1 MTELT
6 VILPTKNS
14 EKFINF
20 FLKSL
25 KEQDFQDFYLFVA
38 DGSSKDNTIKI
49 LKEYNFNLSIIS
61 INDVSAEDGI
71 NKCLKVVKT
80 KFFCLFNSDD
90 VLGQKNY
97 ISSLVSVLRSGAD
110 IAFPNFGSITNNEY
124 KIIDQKNNF
133 KNILY
138 HNTSPDIGWMAKT
151 SVLKDGLFSENYKL
165 ATAYLFLLKLYKKS
179 YVFKRD
185 RNVHYFFRI
194 GGNSYK
200 NGILAYLEQKDI
212 SLKFGANKFLIY
224 KILIVNLLKFF
235 VKHKLFKFWHKV

>member
-14 EKFINF
+14 EKYINI
-20 FLKSL
+20 FLTSL
-25 KEQDFQDFYLFVA
+25 EKQDFQDFNLFVA
-38 DGSSKDNTIKI
+38 DGSSTDNTIKI
-49 LKEYNFNLSIIS
+49 LKEYNFKLSIIS
-61 INDVSAEDGI
+61 KNDVSAEDGI
-71 NKCLKVVKT
+71 NKCLKEVKT

-97 ISSLVSVLRSGAD
+97 ISALVSALKAGAD
-110 IAFPNFGSITNNEY
+110 IAFPNFGSITDNQF
-124 KIIDQKNNF
+124 KIIDQKNDF

-138 HNTSPDIGWMAKT
+138 HNTSPDIGWMVKT
-151 SVLKDGLFSENYKL
+151 SVLKDGLFPENYKL
-165 ATAYLFLLKLYKKS
+165 ASAYLFLLNLYKKG
-179 YVFKRD
+179 YVFERV

-200 NGILAYLEQKDI
+200 NGSLAYLEQKDI
-212 SLKFGANKFLIY
+212 SLKFGANKFLVY
-224 KILIVNLLKFF
+224 KILIINLFKFF